1 MEENDKLFEV
11 IDKVI
16 SGNLQEFKYIVN
28 NYKKLVFNIINTKLP
43 KDLIYLKEDI
53 SQEIFIRVFEN
64 LSSYKKQYSF
74 INWIYTITVN
84 VIKDLIKKENK
95 QKKTI

>member
-53 SQEIFIRVFEN
+53 S
-64 LSSYKKQYSF
+64 
-74 INWIYTITVN
+74 
-84 VIKDLIKKENK
+84 
-95 QKKTI
+95 

>member
-53 SQEIFIRVFEN
+53 SQEIFIRVFETY
-64 LSSYKKQYSF
+64 LH
-74 INWIYTITVN
+74 
-84 VIKDLIKKENK
+84 IKSNILL
-95 QKKTI
+95 